1 MLRKLTATDNST
13 ATTALPRAPGNSQA
27 GLNRLSQANLV
38 C

>member
-13 ATTALPRAPGNSQA
+13 ATTTLRPALGNNQA